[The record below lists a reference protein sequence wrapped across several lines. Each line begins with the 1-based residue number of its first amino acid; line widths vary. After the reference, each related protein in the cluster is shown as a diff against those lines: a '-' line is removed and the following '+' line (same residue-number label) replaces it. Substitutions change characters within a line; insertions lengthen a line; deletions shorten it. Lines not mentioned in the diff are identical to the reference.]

1 MVASSAE
8 SELVSNVGDRYRSTI
23 GGGVCVAATLDQN
36 VSGVVRISLDL
47 CVIDEGLSVSG
58 LVLEVEGLVRTADF
72 GLGQNGDVLVGLLF
86 LEVLGELL
94 LLEGLLGLTEGGLT
108 LGQGAGNA
116 DDDAEDVN

>member
-8 SELVSNVGDRYRSTI
+8 SELVSNVGDRDRSTI
-23 GGGVCVAATLDQN
+23 GRGVCVAATLNQH

-86 LEVLGELL
+86 LEVLGEWL

-116 DDDAEDVN
+116 DDDAEDEN